1 MFLIPLTSRNY
12 IMRTFLGQNFLKDR
26 AIAEAIVDAARIQP
40 TDTVIEIG
48 PGRGIL
54 TSFIAPRAAK
64 TVAIELDK
72 KLIAPL
78 ETAFP
83 SIEILRGDA
92 LKTDYDALTRGKPA
106 VFIGNLPYCS
116 ATAILAKIITGGFW
130 TRAIFM
136 FQKEVARRI
145 AAEPASGRFGVKE
158 TGYLTAFARYY
169 SIPRILF
176 DVNPG
181 SFAPR
186 PKVKSSVVEFVPS
199 PDEGRLADKR
209 DERLLFDIVG
219 AAFSQRR
226 KTLLNT
232 LSTLAGQDKKSILQ
246 ILKIAGID
254 PSARAETLDIDD
266 FKKLTLAM
274 GK

>member
-1 MFLIPLTSRNY
+1 
-12 IMRTFLGQNFLKDR
+12 MRTFLGQNFLKDR

-145 AAEPASGRFGVKE
+145 AAEPV
-158 TGYLTAFARYY
+158 TAFARYY